1 MNPET
6 NVDGALRRAALL
18 FRLLAVAWM
27 AVMVTIT
34 VFTDD
39 SARLPVVLGAMAVA
53 ALGAAWSVRHL
64 LSERPLDIRFLVVD
78 GVVAMAVAISP
89 QLAGAAE
96 GFYGGYPMSWVVM
109 VALARNVGGGL
120 GAAAIFSATQL
131 VALVVR
137 VPSGPSPSEWIS
149 LSVMAGIV
157 ALVVGLGVEFLRSA
171 EARRTRA
178 EEQLEEERRRHAVQ
192 QARLAERMAMADDLH
207 DSLLQTVRVL
217 GQSANDADRVRAL
230 ARRQERELQDLIERM
245 DGTGSEAATALRR
258 DAADIEDLHGV
269 EVDVVATG
277 RVELDDA
284 TGELVRAAREAI
296 VNAARH
302 SGASRID
309 VTLEAKSASVTV
321 VIRDRGRGFDPG
333 SVTKGHGLGS
343 IEERLARVGGW
354 MTVHSSAGEGTE
366 VEMSIPR
373 VRG

>member
-64 LSERPLDIRFLVVD
+64 LSERPLDMRFLVVD

-131 VALVVR
+131 VALVMR
-137 VPSGPSPSEWIS
+137 APSGPSPSEWIS

-309 VTLEAKSASVTV
+309 VTLEANSASVTV

-333 SVTKGHGLGS
+333 AVTKGHGLGS

>member
-1 MNPET
+1 M
-6 NVDGALRRAALL
+6 
-18 FRLLAVAWM
+18 
-27 AVMVTIT
+27 
-34 VFTDD
+34 
-39 SARLPVVLGAMAVA
+39 
-53 ALGAAWSVRHL
+53 
-64 LSERPLDIRFLVVD
+64 
-78 GVVAMAVAISP
+78 
-89 QLAGAAE
+89 
-96 GFYGGYPMSWVVM
+96 
-109 VALARNVGGGL
+109 
-120 GAAAIFSATQL
+120 
-131 VALVVR
+131 
-137 VPSGPSPSEWIS
+137 
-149 LSVMAGIV
+149 
-157 ALVVGLGVEFLRSA
+157 
-171 EARRTRA
+171 
-178 EEQLEEERRRHAVQ
+178 
-192 QARLAERMAMADDLH
+192 
-207 DSLLQTVRVL
+207 
-217 GQSANDADRVRAL
+217 RAL

-366 VEMSIPR
+366 VEISIPR